1 MVGNKSDN
9 YEFET
14 VEEIEAKSLAKK
26 LNGIFHLTSAKNGNG
41 VEELFKEIGRRFN
54 NPDITMMSKTII
66 QEISAYDNKVKNKI
80 KLTNDK
86 VEPKKK
92 RKFC

>member
-1 MVGNKSDN
+1 
-9 YEFET
+9 
-14 VEEIEAKSLAKK
+14 
-26 LNGIFHLTSAKNGNG
+26 
-41 VEELFKEIGRRFN
+41 
-54 NPDITMMSKTII
+54 MMSKTII
-66 QEISAYDNKVKNKI
+66 QEISAYDNKIKNKI

>member
-9 YEFET
+9 YEFEK

-41 VEELFKEIGRRFN
+41 VEELFKRI
-54 NPDITMMSKTII
+54 
-66 QEISAYDNKVKNKI
+66 
-80 KLTNDK
+80 LL
-86 VEPKKK
+86 
-92 RKFC
+92 